1 MLVLVL
7 SPKTNEMYGDMGK
20 EKGRSFLSTKCQPL
34 KQIMCSHHEEA
45 ITDYTKWFSVVDTP
59 INSL

>member
-45 ITDYTKWFSVVDTP
+45 ITDYTK
-59 INSL
+59 